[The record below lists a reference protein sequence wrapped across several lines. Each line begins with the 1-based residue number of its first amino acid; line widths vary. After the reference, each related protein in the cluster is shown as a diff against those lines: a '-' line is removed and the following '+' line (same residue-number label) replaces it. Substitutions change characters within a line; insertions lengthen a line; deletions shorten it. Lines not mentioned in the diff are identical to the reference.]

1 MANDILSTP
10 LVWMT
15 VTLTAYE
22 AGFWLHRRL
31 KEPVLVPPMLLSL
44 TILIMVLLAADVNYQ
59 QYFKAN
65 AFIHF
70 LLGTDVTQRVVF
82 AIGHMPFLRPSSSTS
97 FLMRN
102 D

>member
-1 MANDILSTP
+1 MANDLLTTP

-44 TILIMVLLAADVNYQ
+44 TLLVAVLFRPLIKFQ
-59 QYFKAN
+59 C
-65 AFIHF
+65 
-70 LLGTDVTQRVVF
+70 
-82 AIGHMPFLRPSSSTS
+82 P
-97 FLMRN
+97 
-102 D
+102 